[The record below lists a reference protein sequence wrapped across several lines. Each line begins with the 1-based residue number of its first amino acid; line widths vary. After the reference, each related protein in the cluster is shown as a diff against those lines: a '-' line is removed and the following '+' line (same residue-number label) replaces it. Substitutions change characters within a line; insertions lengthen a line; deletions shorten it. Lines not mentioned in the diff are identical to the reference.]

1 MTTTAPNLI
10 RLSGL
15 SATVAGV
22 LFVFVGL
29 LHPANTPA
37 SVGTGLWTI
46 VHVIAF
52 AVSFFGLLGLAGI
65 YARQAEEAGWLGL
78 IGFLLFSLWL
88 TVVAGFVFFEAL
100 IFPLLA
106 TEAPAF
112 AEGFMRV
119 FDGSAGGTGFGVLG
133 ALWTLTGVLYMS
145 GPLLFGIAT
154 LRAGILPRAAA
165 CVFAFGGVSSL
176 AFALLPA
183 ALEPLATVPVGIGL
197 AWLGY
202 ALLSERRESA
212 PAAARGT
219 AVVLPGPRAAA
230 TVTASP

>member
-15 SATVAGV
+15 SAVVAGI

-29 LHPANTPA
+29 LHPSDTPA
-37 SVGTGLWTI
+37 SVASGLWAM
-46 VHVIAF
+46 VHVMAF
-52 AVSFFGLLGLAGI
+52 TVSFFGLLGMAGI
-65 YARQAEEAGWLGL
+65 YARQAEETGWLGL

-88 TVVAGFVFFEAL
+88 ALVAGFVFFEAL

-112 AEGFMRV
+112 AEGFLGV
-119 FDGSAGGTGFGVLG
+119 FDGSAGGTSFGVLG
-133 ALWTLTGVLYMS
+133 TLWTLTSVLYVL

-154 LRAGILPRAAA
+154 LRAGVLPRAPAA
-165 CVFAFGGVSSL
+165 MFGFGAVSSL
-176 AFALLPA
+176 AFALLPHEP
-183 ALEPLATVPVGIGL
+183 EPLATVPVGIGL

-202 ALLSERRESA
+202 ALVSERRE
-212 PAAARGT
+212 
-219 AVVLPGPRAAA
+219 
-230 TVTASP
+230 TASAAVPGKATPQLRPSGAA